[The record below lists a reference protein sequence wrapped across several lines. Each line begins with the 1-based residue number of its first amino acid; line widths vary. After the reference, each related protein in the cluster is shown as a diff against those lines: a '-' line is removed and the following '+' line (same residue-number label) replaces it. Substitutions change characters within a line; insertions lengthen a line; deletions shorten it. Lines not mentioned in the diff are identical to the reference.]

1 MLLRFLPRIFAS
13 HPVTTFRMPKLTS
26 TMSASRSD
34 NLELTFIEEPLGL
47 SAEQGF
53 GYAQLQFGQRVGPN
67 DNFEILRK
75 LGWGSYVS
83 RPENA
88 PYWKFLMQDSQ
99 SSVWLAKDIK

>member
-1 MLLRFLPRIFAS
+1 MLSRFLPRIFAS
-13 HPVTTFRMPKLTS
+13 HPITFGMPKLTS
-26 TMSASRSD
+26 TGTMSASRSD

-83 RPENA
+83 GPENA
-88 PYWKFLMQDSQ
+88 PY
-99 SSVWLAKDIK
+99 